1 MIKLKTIESLQ
12 KRQEKMKEKKESRP
26 NLKKKKIRLNDKIK
40 NKSTIYKRV
49 RDKNYKLK
57 K

>member
-1 MIKLKTIESLQ
+1 LKVYRRD
-12 KRQEKMKEKKESRP
+12 KKKMKEKKRIET
-26 NLKKKKIRLNDKIK
+26 KFEKIKKIRLNDKIE

-49 RDKNYKLK
+49 RDKNYKSK

>member
-1 MIKLKTIESLQ
+1 
-12 KRQEKMKEKKESRP
+12 
-26 NLKKKKIRLNDKIK
+26 LNDKIK

-57 K
+57 KWGMTLKYLHLKGLP